1 MKIDDKIVHIMVCC
15 KTFHGIAHTIFI
27 CPYNIYYGLKRFG
40 GEHMSNK
47 LEKKYGLLTAICMV
61 VGIVVGSGVFFK
73 AQTILEKTNG
83 DMPLGILAW
92 VIGGVIMIFC
102 ILAFSVMAQKYEKVN
117 GAVDYAEAALGGK
130 YAYMLGWFMSTTYY
144 PTMTSVLAW
153 LSARYLLVFICSVN
167 PDFAMHIA
175 ASEGGC
181 VYGPECLALACLFL
195 VASYTLN
202 ALSPKLAGKFQVSA
216 TFIKLVPLILM
227 AVIGTIYGFTHNMAG
242 SADSILIENFK
253 TASGNTSVLFAAVVA
268 TAFAYEGWIIATSI
282 NAELKNAKRNL
293 PIALIVGG
301 IIIIAVYVFYYIGVA
316 GGADVAT
323 LRKDGATV
331 AFTNVFGNVLGNILN
346 LFVAISCMGTLN
358 GLMLG
363 CTRGL
368 YSVAVRGYGPAPK
381 VFAEVSKHTNMPTN
395 SSVFGV
401 LVCAFWLVYF
411 FGANLTPKSWF
422 GLFSFDSSELP
433 IVTIYA
439 FYIPIFVMFM
449 KKAKDI
455 SPFKRFVL
463 PTLAIIGSAF
473 MCFAAIYSH
482 GIIAYQD
489 AKANGVFSCP
499 VLFYL
504 IIFTVIMII
513 GAFFAKKKQVD

>member
-1 MKIDDKIVHIMVCC
+1 
-15 KTFHGIAHTIFI
+15 
-27 CPYNIYYGLKRFG
+27 
-40 GEHMSNK
+40 MSNK

-117 GAVDYAEAALGGK
+117 GVVDYAEATIGGK
-130 YAYMLGWFMSTTYY
+130 YAYMVGWFMTTIYY
-144 PTMTSVLAW
+144 PTLTSVLAW
-153 LSARYLLVFICSVN
+153 LSARYTLVFICSVN

-175 ASEGGC
+175 ASDGGC
-181 VYGPECLALACLFL
+181 VYGPECLALSCLFL
-195 VASYTLN
+195 VASYAVN

-216 TFIKLVPLILM
+216 TFIKLVPLLRM
-227 AVIGTIYGFTHNMAG
+227 AVVGTIYGLTHNMAG

-253 TASGNTSVLFAAVVA
+253 TASGNTSVLFGAVVA

-293 PIALIVGG
+293 PIALVSGG
-301 IIIIAVYVFYYIGVA
+301 IIIIAVYIFYYIGVA

-323 LRKDGATV
+323 LQKDGATV

-346 LFVAISCMGTLN
+346 LFVAVSCMGTLN

-363 CTRGL
+363 CTRGI

-381 VFAEVSKHTNMPTN
+381 VYSEISKHTNMPTN
-395 SSVFGV
+395 SSIFGV
-401 LVCAFWLVYF
+401 LLCAFWLVYF

-422 GLFSFDSSELP
+422 GLLSFDSSELP
-433 IVTIYA
+433 IVTTYA
-439 FYIPIFVMFM
+439 LYIPIFIFFM
-449 KKAKDI
+449 KKAKDVN
-455 SPFKRFVL
+455 PFKRFVL
-463 PTLAIIGSAF
+463 PALAVIGSLF
-473 MCFAAIYSH
+473 MVFAAVYSH
-482 GIIAYQD
+482 GIAAYQ
-489 AKANGVFSCP
+489 AAAAEGKFACP

-504 IIFTVIMII
+504 IIFAVIMVV
-513 GAFFAKKKQVD
+513 GLFFGKKKSTD